1 MHNWKWVRGLAVNGF
16 LLAVLVSF
24 LLLNQYL
31 TRQQPQGL
39 FTPAQ
44 RDYLNLQESRKI
56 VQPAPSWRTLL
67 PGGQAAPAEISEWHN
82 RVRARLVARFD
93 EQEGVG
99 ATVYALNFTSEY
111 QLSYSG
117 PEPDTTVELI
127 FPFPPNLVSLHDVV
141 FLVDGTEPEGVS
153 YSPDQLVWQT
163 RLAAG
168 EPHHLL
174 ISYQADGANS
184 FVYALNRDQRLD
196 VDVTIEVIGP
206 PGSRT
211 AENSLDATEAT
222 QGDMVKTFRWE
233 YSNLIPNR
241 DIRVELPARLS
252 FVQRVAQLQDEF
264 QNLARVSP
272 FLVVLLLVS
281 FAALFYQSGLILRLE
296 VYLLAGWGLALFF
309 PLLTFLSG
317 FVAPVL
323 AAMTAFITTA
333 GLVLTYMGLVGGWQQ
348 TWRKTAW
355 LLFLVLG
362 IFSVGQLTPWR
373 GLLLSTGSLLLVGTI
388 MFTYLAP
395 GVRQASAHPIAASF
409 PSTRGGRHCVTCGG
423 VLAPT
428 DAYCPGCGSEAQICH
443 TCPDCGYEQLVLSAD
458 RPVHCLHCGAELG

>member
-1 MHNWKWVRGLAVNGF
+1 MHNWKWLRGLAINGF
-16 LLAVLVSF
+16 LLAGLVGF
-24 LLLNQYL
+24 LLLNLYL
-31 TRQQPQGL
+31 IEQQPQGL

-44 RDYLNLQESRKI
+44 REYLNLQESRKI
-56 VQPAPSWRTLL
+56 IQPAPSWRTVL
-67 PGGQAAPAEISEWHN
+67 PGGETAPAEISEWHN
-82 RVRARLVARFD
+82 RVQARIVARFD

-99 ATVYALNFTSEY
+99 STVYALNFTSEY

-141 FLVDGTEPEGVS
+141 FLVDGVEPEEVS
-153 YSPDQLVWQT
+153 YSPNQLVWQT

-174 ISYQADGANS
+174 ISYQAYGANS
-184 FVYALNRDQRLD
+184 FVYTLNRDQRLD

-211 AENSLDATEAT
+211 AENSLEATEVT
-222 QGDMVKTFRWE
+222 QGDLTKTFHWE
-233 YSNLIPNR
+233 YSKLIPTH
-241 DIRVELPARLS
+241 DIRVELPVRLS

-272 FLVVLLLVS
+272 FLVGLLLISV
-281 FAALFYQSGLILRLE
+281 AALFYQSGVILRLE
-296 VYLLAGWGLALFF
+296 VYLLAGWGLALFY
-309 PLLTFLSG
+309 PLLTILSG
-317 FVAPVL
+317 FVEPTL
-323 AAMTAFITTA
+323 AAMTAFMTTA
-333 GLVLTYMGLVGGWQQ
+333 GLVLTFLGLVGGWQQ

-362 IFSVGQLTPWR
+362 VFSLGQLTPWR
-373 GLLLSTGSLLLVGTI
+373 GLLLSTGSVLLVGTI

-395 GVRQASAHPIAASF
+395 GVRQASARPLAYSF
-409 PSTRGGRHCVTCGG
+409 PSDRGRRHCVACGRE
-423 VLAPT
+423 LTPT

-443 TCPDCGYEQLVLSAD
+443 TCPGCGYEQIVLSAA
-458 RPVHCLHCGAELG
+458 RPVHCLQCGAELN